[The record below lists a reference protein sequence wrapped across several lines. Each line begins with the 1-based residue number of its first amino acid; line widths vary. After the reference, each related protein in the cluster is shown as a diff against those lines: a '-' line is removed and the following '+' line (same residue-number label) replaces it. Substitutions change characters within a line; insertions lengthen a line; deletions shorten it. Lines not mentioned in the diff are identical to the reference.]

1 MVIFQCH
8 LFSFSLLI
16 HLPVKLACSQEIF
29 LLLKYRQMSWEK
41 KIKFAQYS
49 HYYVDFLFSQKQTDN
64 GSIVFTDNQ
73 TFGKPPEHIIA
84 QPSKVKV
91 THVYNQSVWSHVPST
106 VVQPSVT
113 PTAGHTNQVVFPST
127 STSNNYQTPLPQ
139 TSLTRVTSTGFTTL
153 QQVWICIMV
162 WKLSMVYFF
171 PSRIDNGVSEQMF
184 EYVLLKC

>member
-1 MVIFQCH
+1 MPVFLFVSITYAYLKDCSPVSKSGCHGYFSMSPFQFFLAYPFTSKTCMFTRNIFVTKIQTNV
-8 LFSFSLLI
+8 L
-16 HLPVKLACSQEIF
+16 
-29 LLLKYRQMSWEK
+29 RK

-139 TSLTRVTSTGFTTL
+139 TSLTRVTSTGITTL

-162 WKLSMVYFF
+162 
-171 PSRIDNGVSEQMF
+171 
-184 EYVLLKC
+184 